1 MTKNLVT
8 SPSGPDTEQR
18 VHQTPKFRQRHGQ
31 ARPKRCGLL
40 DSSLVAFRPIY
51 PPMAKISKTSVL
63 FAILLIAAIFCVYG
77 PGLNNQ
83 LVFDDQ
89 RLLELS
95 FFESY
100 GNLLQ
105 FKQRM
110 LSYGTFVWIQNLFG
124 EGWWK
129 QHVFNITLHVLT
141 VGALYAL
148 FRALLT
154 RTEFPQ
160 DIASQEHF
168 HSSREAALRVGLV
181 VFALNPVAVYVVGYL
196 IQRSILMATLFAVL
210 ACFTY
215 VRGLETG
222 RIHWFI
228 GALICYVASALSKEQ
243 AALTVA
249 MAVPLYIFVRRPSW
263 KKILLVSAAT
273 AVVLLLAVGAVLS
286 LYGNL
291 IGNLIDN
298 QSVAYLKQLQ
308 AIDPNIG
315 SKAYGLSILNQAALF
330 FVYGFLWVVP
340 YVGGMSIDMRPAF
353 PMSFASPLHLIGAVS
368 YVALLITSI
377 WIVLRKDGVIRF
389 AALCLLFPLLWFF
402 TEFAVVWLQD
412 PFVLYRSYLWA
423 VGIPGLIAI
432 VLTGFKP
439 RTIYVIGLLLALLF
453 GGLTVERVLSM
464 KDAETAWEDA
474 SSKVDLKAPANAVG
488 RYRPFLNVGTERM
501 ARGRYVQAERDFL
514 TADALN
520 DLNGNA
526 RFSLGVAQ
534 LQQKKYPEAIRSF
547 KAAEDKGY
555 TGQTLWY
562 QRAEAYA
569 ALGHPKEAFD
579 AYGTALQVGA
589 TDVNDNEGAK
599 KLREQIH
606 LRRAE
611 MGLST
616 QQYDAAVKDYEA
628 ALQASPQSSRAAVGL
643 AMALTGKGESA
654 KAKEQMDQ
662 LLARAPSGPA
672 YYARAMAQLG
682 LNNKAEALKDLD
694 EATKGDPANAQ
705 RYAMAKAQIT
715 SMPAAKP

>member
-1 MTKNLVT
+1 
-8 SPSGPDTEQR
+8 
-18 VHQTPKFRQRHGQ
+18 
-31 ARPKRCGLL
+31 
-40 DSSLVAFRPIY
+40 
-51 PPMAKISKTSVL
+51 MAKISKASVI
-63 FAILLIAAIFCVYG
+63 FAILLIAAILCVYG

-83 LVFDDQ
+83 LVFDDL
-89 RLLELS
+89 RLVELN
-95 FFESY
+95 FFDAY

-110 LSYGTFVWIQNLFG
+110 LSYGSFVWVQDLFG

-129 QHVFNITLHVLT
+129 QRVFNVVLHVLT

-148 FRALLT
+148 FKSLLS
-154 RTEFPQ
+154 RTQFPHDIEHQ
-160 DIASQEHF
+160 DHFQAS
-168 HSSREAALRVGLV
+168 RDAALRVGLI

-222 RIHWFI
+222 RIGWFI
-228 GALICYVASALSKEQ
+228 GAVLCYVAAALSKEQ

-249 MAVPLYIFVRRPSW
+249 MAVPLYIYVRRPTW
-263 KKILLVSAAT
+263 KKIMIVSGAT
-273 AVVLLLAVGAVLS
+273 AAVLALAVGAVLS
-286 LYGNL
+286 IYGNL

-315 SKAYGLSILNQAALF
+315 GKVYGLSILNQAALF

-340 YVGGMSIDMRPAF
+340 YVGAMSIDMRPAF
-353 PMSFASPLHLIGAVS
+353 PMSFGSALHLIGALA
-368 YVALLITSI
+368 YVALLLTSI
-377 WIVLRKDGVIRF
+377 WVVLRKDGVLRF
-389 AALCLLFPLLWFF
+389 AALCLLFPLLWFA
-402 TEFAVVWLQD
+402 TEFATVWLQD
-412 PFVLYRSYLWA
+412 PLVLYRSYLWA

-439 RTIYVIGLLLALLF
+439 RTIYIIGVILALVF
-453 GGLTVERVLSM
+453 GGLAAERVMSM
-464 KDAETAWEDA
+464 QTPESVWEDA
-474 SSKVDLKAPANAVG
+474 ASKVDLKAPANAVG
-488 RYRPFLNVGTERM
+488 RYRPYLNLGTERM
-501 ARGRYVQAERDFL
+501 ARGRFVQAERDFI

-526 RFSLGVAQ
+526 RFSIGVAQ
-534 LQQKKYPEAIRSF
+534 SQQKKYPDAIRSF

-562 QRAEAYA
+562 QRAEVYA

-579 AYGTALQVGA
+579 AYGTALTTGGS
-589 TDVNDNEGAK
+589 DVNDNEGAK
-599 KLREQIH
+599 QLTEQIH

-611 MGLST
+611 MAMSI
-616 QQYDAAVKDYEA
+616 QKYDDAVKDYEA
-628 ALQASPQSSRAAVGL
+628 ALKTSPQSSRAGVGL

-654 KAKEQMDQ
+654 KAKEQMDA
-662 LLARAPSGPA
+662 LIARSPSGPA
-672 YYARAMAQLG
+672 YYARAMAQYG
-682 LNNKAEALKDLD
+682 MKNTTEALKDL
-694 EATKGDPANAQ
+694 EAATQADPANAQ
-705 RYAMAKAQIT
+705 RYAMAKAQLN
-715 SMPAAKP
+715 SAPATAAGTGTGTVIKK

>member
-1 MTKNLVT
+1 
-8 SPSGPDTEQR
+8 
-18 VHQTPKFRQRHGQ
+18 
-31 ARPKRCGLL
+31 
-40 DSSLVAFRPIY
+40 
-51 PPMAKISKTSVL
+51 MAKISKTSVI
-63 FAILLIAAIFCVYG
+63 FAILLIAAILCVYL

-83 LVFDDQ
+83 LIFDDL
-89 RLLELS
+89 RLQEDS
-95 FFESY
+95 IFGQY

-110 LSYGTFVWIQNLFG
+110 LSYGSFVWIQKIFG
-124 EGWWK
+124 DGWWK
-129 QHVFNITLHVLT
+129 QHVVNIVLHICT

-148 FRALLT
+148 FQSLLS
-154 RTEFPQ
+154 RTQFPHDIESQ
-160 DIASQEHF
+160 DHFIASR
-168 HSSREAALRVGLV
+168 SAALRVGLV
-181 VFALNPVAVYVVGYL
+181 VFALNPVAVYVVAYL

-210 ACFTY
+210 ACWSY
-215 VRGLETG
+215 VRGLESG
-222 RIHWFI
+222 RITWFI
-228 GALICYVASALSKEQ
+228 GAVVCYVAAVLSKEQ
-243 AALTVA
+243 AGLTVA
-249 MAVPLYIFVRRPSW
+249 MAVPLYIYVRRPSW
-263 KKILLVSAAT
+263 KKIIYVSIAT
-273 AVVLLLAVGAVLS
+273 AVVLALAVGLVLS
-286 LYGNL
+286 IYGNL
-291 IGNLIDN
+291 IGALIDN

-308 AIDPNIG
+308 AIDPNVG
-315 SKAYGLSILNQAALF
+315 SKIYALSILNQAALF
-330 FVYGFLWVVP
+330 FVYGILWLLP
-340 YVGGMSIDMRPAF
+340 YVGWMSIDMRPAF
-353 PMSFASPLHLIGAVS
+353 PMSLTSPLHLIGALAFV
-368 YVALLITSI
+368 VLLAASI
-377 WIVLRKDGVIRF
+377 WAVLRKDGVLRF

-402 TEFAVVWLQD
+402 TEFATVWVQD
-412 PFVLYRSYLWA
+412 PLVLYRSYLWA
-423 VGIPGLIAI
+423 VAIPGLIAI

-439 RTIYVIGLLLALLF
+439 RTIYIIGAMLGLVFGALAF
-453 GGLTVERVLSM
+453 ERVMSM
-464 KDAETAWEDA
+464 HDAETVWEDA
-474 SSKVDLKAPANAVG
+474 ASKVDLKAPANAVG
-488 RYRPFLNVGTERM
+488 RYRPFLNLGSERM
-501 ARGRYVQAERDFL
+501 ERGRYAQAERDFM
-514 TADALN
+514 TAEALN

-526 RFSLGVAQ
+526 RFSLGVSQ
-534 LQQKKYPEAIRSF
+534 LQQKKYPDAIRSF

-569 ALGHPKEAFD
+569 GLGHPKEAFD

-662 LLARAPSGPA
+662 LLARSPSGPA